1 MPVRFAR
8 VVALAAVA
16 VLAVGCT
23 KVLDKRGLE
32 AQIAADL
39 QSNGPALTVRCPDGV
54 KAQAGATFQCTAT
67 DPDGASF
74 AITVSQTDDRGTVTW
89 RFTSASEAP
98 TTSASATTSATA
110 TPTASPTS

>member
-1 MPVRFAR
+1 MHVRFAR

-32 AQIAADL
+32 AQLATAL
-39 QSNGPALTVRCPDGV
+39 QQTGPALTVRCPDGV
-54 KAQAGATFQCTAT
+54 KAQSGATFQCTAT

-74 AITVSQTDDRGTVTW
+74 AITVTQADDQGNVTW
-89 RFTSASEAP
+89 KLTSASEAP
-98 TTSASATTSATA
+98 PTSASPTA
-110 TPTASPTS
+110 TASPTLTASPT